1 MKDLVAV
8 YDACVLY
15 SAPLRDLLMRL
26 AVADLCRAK
35 WTEQIHQEWMRNLLE
50 DNPRI
55 SPAQVEKIRQLMD
68 AHIRDGLVTGFE
80 SIIETLKLPDADD
93 RHVLAAAIHA
103 KAEVIVTYNLKD
115 FPARVLNRF
124 GIAAQHPDVFV
135 LSLLKRA
142 PEKFLE
148 TIERHRLALQHPPK
162 TREEYLATLEKQ
174 GLGKTVDAIR
184 ENGWIRDRSE
194 N

>member
-1 MKDLVAV
+1 MKDLIAV

-15 SAPLRDLLMRL
+15 PAPLRDLLMRL

-55 SPAQVEKIRQLMD
+55 TLAQVEKIRQLMD
-68 AHIRDGLVTGFE
+68 AHVRDGLVVDYE

-103 KAEVIVTYNLKD
+103 QAAVIVTFNLKD

-124 GIAAQHPDVFV
+124 GITAQHPDAFV
-135 LSLLKRA
+135 LSLLKRE
-142 PEKFLE
+142 PGKFLE
-148 TIERHRLALQHPPK
+148 TIERHRQALQHPSK
-162 TREEYLATLEKQ
+162 TREEYLVTLEKQ
-174 GLGKTVDAIR
+174 RLIKTVDAIR
-184 ENGWIRDRSE
+184 ESGWIE
-194 N
+194 